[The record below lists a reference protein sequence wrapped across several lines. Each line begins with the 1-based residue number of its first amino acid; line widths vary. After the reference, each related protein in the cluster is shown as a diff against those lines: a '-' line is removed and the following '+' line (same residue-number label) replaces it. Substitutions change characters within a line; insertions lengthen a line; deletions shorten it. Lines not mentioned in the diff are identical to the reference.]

1 MLHFS
6 SAVFAVGAMTAGT
19 LLLVALTAVSI
30 PKTVAAI
37 APELVLSRFGDVAR
51 FDVEIFFPENAT
63 EERRSHEDS
72 AFSYQRQILDGTRE
86 GSEPNCTASARL
98 RQFAA
103 RRPKLLMFLVRGVQ
117 EVRRALLRLSAS
129 YASCPGTVVPGY
141 FYPEN
146 VILFQ
151 FRQETYNS
159 HDSVYSELNSD
170 AKIQEHKRFALL
182 LDLKSLHVQ
191 RYDAFQDKWSVV
203 KTFSSSGDISG
214 KISELFFDFEMR
226 VFYSKEQCA
235 KLDIEGRKNFSG
247 LHFANRLS
255 SLLLHAPS

>member
-1 MLHFS
+1 MLHCS

-19 LLLVALTAVSI
+19 TLLLVVLTAVSI
-30 PKTVAAI
+30 IPKTVEAI
-37 APELVLSRFGDVAR
+37 APELVLSKFDDVTR

-63 EERRSHEDS
+63 EERRRSYEDS
-72 AFSYQRQILDGTRE
+72 AFSYQRQSLDGTRE
-86 GSEPNCTASARL
+86 NSEPNCTASARL

-146 VILFQ
+146 VILFH

-214 KISELFFDFEMR
+214 KISELFFNFEMR
-226 VFYSKEQCA
+226 VFFTKE
-235 KLDIEGRKNFSG
+235 
-247 LHFANRLS
+247 
-255 SLLLHAPS
+255 